1 MLPADLRPPWFLPC
15 TYSDGYVCLQAQYYG
30 AIPTGYTLVMGGR
43 QGAEQFRIRFESR
56 TVVREAQSM
65 DQRVDLGSLMGL
77 QAILV
82 MILKQIP
89 S

>member
-1 MLPADLRPPWFLPC
+1 
-15 TYSDGYVCLQAQYYG
+15 
-30 AIPTGYTLVMGGR
+30 MGGH

-65 DQRVDLGSLMGL
+65 DQRVGFPNGFTGNFGYDFETNSFLS
-77 QAILV
+77 Q
-82 MILKQIP
+82 P